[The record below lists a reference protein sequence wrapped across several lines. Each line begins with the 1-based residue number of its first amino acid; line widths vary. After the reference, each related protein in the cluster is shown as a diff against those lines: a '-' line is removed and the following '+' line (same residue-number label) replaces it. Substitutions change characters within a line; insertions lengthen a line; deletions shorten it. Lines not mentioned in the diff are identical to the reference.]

1 MFWKKWGRK
10 KNPAP
15 LAEEAEKERTPE
27 ILIEIVDTPEK
38 FRSIAQELVPSL
50 VELLRSLSALEGE
63 TFRRSQALK
72 RAREARG
79 ERHVSQEEQELWTQ
93 YKDAYGRMLEDRCT
107 QALLDRGYAGSF
119 GDPTVYGYLDTGC
132 RLTFSMKSS
141 ARAVVET
148 TFPHGVEMCHQFVL
162 RNTEEGW
169 RVDRVSYGFTSE
181 PKKWHIFH
189 I

>member
-79 ERHVSQEEQELWTQ
+79 EQHVSQEEQELWTQ
-93 YKDAYGRMLEDRCT
+93 YKDAYGRCW
-107 QALLDRGYAGSF
+107 
-119 GDPTVYGYLDTGC
+119 
-132 RLTFSMKSS
+132 
-141 ARAVVET
+141 RAVA
-148 TFPHGVEMCHQFVL
+148 L
-162 RNTEEGW
+162 RPSWTEAMP
-169 RVDRVSYGFTSE
+169 VASATPLFTAIWT
-181 PKKWHIFH
+181 PAAA
-189 I
+189 